1 MSLQDIAQVTI
12 TTQTAKAQA
21 AGFGVPL
28 ILSANAAWAE
38 RTRTYT
44 DLTGVGADFATTTP
58 EYKAAAALFS
68 QNPRPPKVVIG
79 RLANKPTQRWSIG
92 VASVLNLTTYKVRVG
107 ANTASFTSD
116 GTATNDEIVA
126 GLVAAINA
134 LAGDTVTASAVGSAG
149 AQTVQLLGDAPANW
163 NDVEVLDLNL
173 LSIAQTHADPGVAA
187 DLAAILLEN
196 TTWYAIVNA
205 YNSLAMVTAIA
216 VWAEANGK
224 LFLASTQDSAVITT
238 AKSGTDDVG
247 EALQAAA
254 YARTALM
261 YHPATGSFIGAA
273 WAGRLLPLDPGSETW
288 AYKALAGV
296 AQYTLTPT
304 QRANA
309 LAKNVNIYETV
320 AGLPMTNTGIVS
332 AGEYIDVIRFRD
344 WLVARI
350 QERVASLLANANK
363 VPFTDAGIAQV
374 EAEVRAQLREGVG
387 VGGLSENPM
396 PKVTV
401 PKAKDVSSADKAART
416 LRNVQFDAVLAGAIH
431 SLVISGTVSV

>member
-1 MSLQDIAQVTI
+1 MS
-12 TTQTAKAQA
+12 
-21 AGFGVPL
+21 
-28 ILSANAAWAE
+28 
-38 RTRTYT
+38 
-44 DLTGVGADFATTTP
+44 
-58 EYKAAAALFS
+58 
-68 QNPRPPKVVIG
+68 
-79 RLANKPTQRWSIG
+79 
-92 VASVLNLTTYKVRVG
+92 
-107 ANTASFTSD
+107 
-116 GTATNDEIVA
+116 
-126 GLVAAINA
+126 
-134 LAGDTVTASAVGSAG
+134 
-149 AQTVQLLGDAPANW
+149 PANW
-163 NDVEVLDLNL
+163 NDVEVLDLADL

-216 VWAEANGK
+216 AWAEANGK

-238 AKSGTDDVG
+238 AKSGTDDIG

-254 YARTALM
+254 YARTSII

-273 WAGRLLPLDPGSETW
+273 WGGRVLPLDPGSETW

-387 VGGLSENPM
+387 VGGLSDNPM

-401 PKAKDVSSADKAART
+401 PKAKDVSSGDKAARI